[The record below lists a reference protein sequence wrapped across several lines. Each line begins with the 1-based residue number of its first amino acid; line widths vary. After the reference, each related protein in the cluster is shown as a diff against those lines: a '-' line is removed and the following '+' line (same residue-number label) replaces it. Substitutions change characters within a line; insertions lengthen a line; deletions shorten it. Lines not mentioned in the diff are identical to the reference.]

1 MAHLRQRIA
10 FLKRV
15 LVLLNPVIG
24 GAPLTHVFSPMLV
37 VAVAL
42 AVITVTVAIVD
53 GEENRLEGSAL
64 IGLYGVIAAA
74 FWWGG
79 PAEPRPATGG
89 RRIVVEVCRAS

>member
-15 LVLLNPVIG
+15 LLNPVIG
-24 GAPLTHVFSPMLV
+24 GAALTLVFSPMLV

-42 AVITVTVAIVD
+42 AVITVMVGIVD
-53 GEENRLEGSAL
+53 GESNWLEGSAL

-74 FWWGG
+74 FWW
-79 PAEPRPATGG
+79 
-89 RRIVVEVCRAS
+89 S